1 MSFPTANRGEARRA
15 YINALRAADGLPP
28 LPERPE
34 TTWRSVEPVAV
45 GLTSARPH
53 VLAAAPEA
61 AQGAVVRFFL
71 CYSYVHVVYCCV
83 RYCGV
88 LTYLF
93 SCTVLRCTYVL
104 IFMYCKDVMCG
115 NNNFY
120 CSTHPSLTHYFEK
133 IVIQFFC
140 FRVVLTPQSTSRS
153 PSALSPGQR
162 LCWGWPPSVFLWL
175 GAWPEV

>member
-15 YINALRAADGLPP
+15 YINALRAADGLPS

-45 GLTSARPH
+45 ALTSARPP

-61 AQGAVVRFFL
+61 AQGAVVRFL

-93 SCTVLRCTYVL
+93 LCTVLRCTYVL
-104 IFMYCKDVMCG
+104 IFMYCKNVMCG
-115 NNNFY
+115 NNIFIAAH
-120 CSTHPSLTHYFEK
+120 TLPLPIIFKK
-133 IVIQFFC
+133 IC
-140 FRVVLTPQSTSRS
+140 N
-153 PSALSPGQR
+153 
-162 LCWGWPPSVFLWL
+162 
-175 GAWPEV
+175 

>member
-15 YINALRAADGLPP
+15 YIKAVRAADGLPP

-45 GLTSARPH
+45 ALTSARPH

-104 IFMYCKDVMCG
+104 IFMYCIVVYLRTFFMM
-115 NNNFY
+115 
-120 CSTHPSLTHYFEK
+120 STYIVSLCT
-133 IVIQFFC
+133 V
-140 FRVVLTPQSTSRS
+140 RM
-153 PSALSPGQR
+153 
-162 LCWGWPPSVFLWL
+162 
-175 GAWPEV
+175 